1 MTETSSRLLRLLSHL
16 QTPRRWAAAELADRL
31 DVTTRT
37 VRRDV
42 ARLRELGY
50 PVETLMGP
58 DGGYRLVAGTA
69 MPPLLLDDEEAVAVA
84 VSLRTVGGQP
94 VEGIGPAAVRALAK
108 LEQVLP
114 SRLRH
119 RVSALGEV
127 VDAPLPEPD
136 MPSVD
141 PDVLSVI
148 AGAAAAGE
156 RLRLLF
162 RGERRVVEPHRLV
175 PVRRRWYL
183 VAYDD
188 ARADWRVFRLDR
200 VSEPA
205 RTGQRCADREVPGG
219 DAAAFVL
226 DRLYSIAPTY
236 EVDATLH
243 MPAADAV
250 RRLRVDPAEVTPV
263 DAASCRF
270 RGRADTVPWLA
281 SRLLMLG
288 CRFEVHSPPEL
299 ADHLRDLAIRAAA
312 AAGGT
317 SATDGRAVAQA
328 PPADERRAT
337 RKPTS
342 STR

>member
-1 MTETSSRLLRLLSHL
+1 MSGTSSRLLRLLSHL
-16 QTPRRWAAAELADRL
+16 QTPRRWSATELAGRL
-31 DVTTRT
+31 DVTPRT

-42 ARLRELGY
+42 ERLRDLGY
-50 PVETLMGP
+50 PVETTMGP

-119 RVSALGEV
+119 RVSALGDV

-136 MPSVD
+136 APNVD
-141 PDVLSVI
+141 PAVLAVI

-156 RLRLLF
+156 RLRFLF

-183 VAYDD
+183 LAYDD
-188 ARADWRVFRLDR
+188 RRDDWRVFRVDR
-200 VSEPA
+200 ISEPA
-205 RTGQRCADREVPGG
+205 RTGQRHAGRDVPGG
-219 DAAAFVL
+219 DAAAYVL
-226 DRLYSIAPTY
+226 DKLYSIVPTH

-243 MPAADAV
+243 LPAADAV
-250 RRLRVDPAEVTPV
+250 RVLRVAPDEITPV
-263 DAASCRF
+263 DASTCRL

-299 ADHLRDLAIRAAA
+299 VVHLRELAARAAA
-312 AAGGT
+312 AAEGGP
-317 SATDGRAVAQA
+317 DR
-328 PPADERRAT
+328 PA
-337 RKPTS
+337 
-342 STR
+342 